1 MSPMTIPTAS
11 QARLGH
17 PWLERAQDMGE
28 GAVKKLPAKFLELK
42 AVFILLIGYLVKGH
56 CVS

>member
-1 MSPMTIPTAS
+1 MTIPTAS
-11 QARLGH
+11 QAWLGH
-17 PWLERAQDMGE
+17 PWLERAQDMGK
-28 GAVKKLPAKFLELK
+28 GAVKKLPVKFSELE